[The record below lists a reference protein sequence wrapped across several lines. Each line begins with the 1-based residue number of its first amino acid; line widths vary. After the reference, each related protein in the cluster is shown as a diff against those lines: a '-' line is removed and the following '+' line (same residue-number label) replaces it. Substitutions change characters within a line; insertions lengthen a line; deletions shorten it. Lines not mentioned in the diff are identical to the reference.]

1 MIQGRRFGHP
11 DVEAGLRPG
20 KVADAGKLADVVLQ
34 ATDPIAAIEAVDE
47 VWTMTSLLGFEA
59 LLRSK
64 PVTCFGMPFYAGWGL
79 TDDRTMPI
87 PRRAARLDLPAL
99 VHGALTAYPRYF
111 DPVTRQACPP
121 EVIVD
126 RIENN
131 DIPRPPRGNRLLA
144 KLQGLFA
151 GYAYLWRR

>member
-1 MIQGRRFGHP
+1 
-11 DVEAGLRPG
+11 
-20 KVADAGKLADVVLQ
+20 
-34 ATDPIAAIEAVDE
+34 
-47 VWTMTSLLGFEA
+47 
-59 LLRSK
+59 
-64 PVTCFGMPFYAGWGL
+64 
-79 TDDRTMPI
+79 MPI

-99 VHGALTAYPRYF
+99 VHGALIAYPRYF

-121 EVIVD
+121 EVVVD